1 MHQTI
6 VTIHITLLRLFI
18 QKKNSKPFCSGYGA
32 VLPKCNFLNY
42 QGQPG
47 RITDQPNF
55 NFQLPNSAKSGN
67 LTTEDGYVRHGWMP
81 KPTGTIHPQER
92 LRQML
97 LVVRCHIRSKVIRAN
112 IKRQKIIKQHYF
124 TIYQPLTGKSAFK
137 QHFCS
142 FENNNVQSLEF
153 YYNHLHTS
161 YSHKKCPAMESRSV

>member
-1 MHQTI
+1 
-6 VTIHITLLRLFI
+6 
-18 QKKNSKPFCSGYGA
+18 
-32 VLPKCNFLNY
+32 
-42 QGQPG
+42 
-47 RITDQPNF
+47 
-55 NFQLPNSAKSGN
+55 
-67 LTTEDGYVRHGWMP
+67 MP

-161 YSHKKCPAMESRSV
+161 YSHKKCPAMESRSVWMYLSTFTIHCRHLMHFLHNFEWIDLSQACEYYTFPFASRFYAFFLHTMV